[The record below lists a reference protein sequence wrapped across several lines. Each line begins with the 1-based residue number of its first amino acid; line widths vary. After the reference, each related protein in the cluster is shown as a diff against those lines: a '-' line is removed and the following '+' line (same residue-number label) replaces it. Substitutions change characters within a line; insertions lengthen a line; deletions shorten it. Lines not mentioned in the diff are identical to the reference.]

1 MMNLNHIE
9 TNSVNTQLK
18 GTPKARARAFFQ
30 RYRVDEMIKI
40 ENINR
45 CARAGK
51 RASPEEYAEHHIRKE
66 RDMR

>member
-1 MMNLNHIE
+1 MNA
-9 TNSVNTQLK
+9 TTAAPGMRKS
-18 GTPKARARAFFQ
+18 AFFQ

-51 RASPEEYAEHHIRKE
+51 RASPKEYAEHYIRKE